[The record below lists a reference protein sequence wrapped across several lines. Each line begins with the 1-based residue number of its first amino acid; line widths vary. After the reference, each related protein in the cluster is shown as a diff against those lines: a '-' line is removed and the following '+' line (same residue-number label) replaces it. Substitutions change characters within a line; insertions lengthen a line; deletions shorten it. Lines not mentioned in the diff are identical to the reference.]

1 MSIKP
6 QFILALLLYV
16 ASKNGV
22 SIFVI
27 LSLIITWLWV
37 EKGKSFL
44 IILSFILLYIMTS
57 SIENQPI
64 PPNQTM
70 CAPLVKVYSTG
81 MEIEVNFQRFRSFDI
96 TPSSNTSKVCAMMHF
111 KEQHIYERRFTD
123 PLSRYQQSNNIQG
136 TVNLSNIE
144 LIEHSWFGQLKQ
156 TFSEW
161 IFPDKD
167 DDQFWMIHHSGLWLM
182 SLVSIL
188 TSLLHLKL
196 KQKQVH
202 IIIHMTLVFFSFL
215 MWDARTVRLLI
226 QSSFRLLK
234 VPPTIASY
242 IALVGIIALFPFSV
256 TSLAFLFPWTFLMI
270 RINRWHNIKRWVVLF
285 SLQQWVFA
293 SFSPLLLIL
302 YGVLGQVIWGLHLI
316 NRIINMSY
324 PISILNQFLI
334 VVDQSLKA
342 AGGLSGGAFFSI
354 LFLLALNPLKRK
366 QKVFI
371 TCLILILLIQP
382 AQWISQ
388 VHFINIGQGHATLI
402 KHRNQ
407 SVLIDTGKRSH
418 YAYLKHT
425 LNSYRIR
432 TLDALLITHDDED
445 HSGSVEHLINDKFVT
460 TLWHHKTTWETKDF
474 IVQSLLD
481 ERYEDSN
488 EDSGIYLVQINNLK
502 LLLTGD
508 AYHVQ
513 EKKLIDL
520 YHNLTVDVLLVGHH
534 GSRTSTHPDFI
545 AHIKPTL
552 SIISAQNSIYG
563 HPHVETLRTL
573 QKHQSTIVELEN
585 HGDVSIYILP
595 WFKVVLSSAGGFAI
609 MR

>member
-27 LSLIITWLWV
+27 LTLIITWLWI
-37 EKGKSFL
+37 EKGKSFF
-44 IILSFILLYIMTS
+44 IILSFTLLYLMTS
-57 SIENQPI
+57 SIENQSI
-64 PPNQTM
+64 PPNQFK
-70 CAPLVKVYSTG
+70 CVPVVKVYSTG
-81 MEIEVNFQRFRSFDI
+81 MEIEVNSQRFRSFDI
-96 TPSSNTSKVCAMMHF
+96 TPSSNASKVCAMMHF
-111 KEQHIYERRFTD
+111 KEQHMYERRFID
-123 PLSRYQQSNNIQG
+123 PLTRYQQSNNIRG
-136 TVNLSNIE
+136 TVTLSNIE
-144 LIEHSWFGQLKQ
+144 IVEHSWFGRLKQ
-156 TFSEW
+156 TISEW
-161 IFPDKD
+161 IFPHKEE
-167 DDQFWMIHHSGLWLM
+167 DQFWMIHHSGLWLT

-196 KQKQVH
+196 KQGHVH
-202 IIIHMTLVFFSFL
+202 IIIHMILVFFSFL

-234 VPPTIASY
+234 VPPTISSY
-242 IALVGIIALFPFSV
+242 IALVGIIVLFPFSV
-256 TSLAFLFPWTFLMI
+256 TSLAFLFPLIFLMI
-270 RINRWHNIKRWVVLF
+270 RINRWHNIKRWIVLL
-285 SLQQWVFA
+285 SLQQWIFA
-293 SFSPLLLIL
+293 SFSPLFLIL

-316 NRIINMSY
+316 NRIFNISY
-324 PISILNQFLI
+324 LISMLNQFLI
-334 VVDQSLKA
+334 VVDQSFKVV
-342 AGGLSGGAFFSI
+342 GGLSAGVFFSI
-354 LFLLALNPLKRK
+354 LFLLSLNPLKRK
-366 QKVFI
+366 QKILI
-371 TCLILILLIQP
+371 TCLILVFLVQP
-382 AQWISQ
+382 SQWISQ

-402 KHRNQ
+402 KHRNK

-425 LNSYRIR
+425 LNSHRIR
-432 TLDALLITHDDED
+432 TLDALLITHDDDD
-445 HSGSVEHLINDKFVT
+445 HSGSVEHLMNDKIIT
-460 TLWHHKTTWETKDF
+460 TPWPHKSSWEAKDF

-481 ERYEDSN
+481 EQYEDSN
-488 EDSGIYLVQINNLK
+488 EDSGIYYVRIHNLT

-508 AYHVQ
+508 AYHAQ

-520 YHNLTVDVLLVGHH
+520 YHNLSVDVLLVGHH

-573 QKHQSTIVELEN
+573 QKHQSMILELEK